1 MSIAVYHGKE
11 SEEINTTNNDLYP
24 AMIQQKRAYTTAY
37 KLVFVSYGGLI
48 YSFQLAAFFLSV
60 TNVR

>member
-1 MSIAVYHGKE
+1 MAKKSLNRH
-11 SEEINTTNNDLYP
+11 D
-24 AMIQQKRAYTTAY
+24 MIQQKRAYTNAY
-37 KLVFVSYGGLI
+37 KLVFVSHGGLI